1 MARQLLNKRLNEAES
16 KVRRVSR
23 NRNEAEARNVTPARL
38 EEIMLGWDI
47 AHRNGGCDGI
57 NAYINS
63 LAAGERIRAYH
74 ERGQWVQDQ
83 AKLLTP
89 EYLAKLEADGVEIQQ
104 WTEAEMTAFLY
115 HFGGENESNI
125 DLRSVPYDVLKSIG
139 DGTCQISNEELSRM
153 YPNRSRK

>member
-1 MARQLLNKRLNEAES
+1 MARPLLNKRLNEAEL

-23 NRNEAEARNVTPARL
+23 VRNEAEARNVTPARL
-38 EEIMLGWDI
+38 EKIMLGWDT
-47 AHRNGGCDGI
+47 AHRNGGCDGS

-63 LAAGERIRAYH
+63 LAAGEQIRACH

-89 EYLAKLEADGVEIQQ
+89 EYLAKLKADGVEIQH
-104 WTEAEMTAFLY
+104 WTEAELTAFLSQIE
-115 HFGGENESNI
+115 GESNI
-125 DLRSVPYDVLKSIG
+125 NWRSVPEDVLRTIG
-139 DGTCQISNEELSRM
+139 DGTCQISDEELRRM